1 MHPLLLLRKVSH
13 SLHRLP
19 RLPRHLQLLSHP
31 TMSTELFVANLPRT
45 RAHIKLLLLNHNNS
59 LIHILPQLM
68 APLKVSHKH
77 MLNNLRQDRNKW
89 LILEGRAGR
98 IVLLFIMA
106 DL

>member
-1 MHPLLLLRKVSH
+1 MHPLLLLRKVFH
-13 SLHRLP
+13 NLHRLL
-19 RLPRHLQLLSHP
+19 RLRRHLQLLSHP
-31 TMSTELFVANLPRT
+31 TMSTELFVANLLRT
-45 RAHIKLLLLNHNNS
+45 RAHIKLLLLNHNNN
-59 LIHILPQLM
+59 LIHILPRLM

-98 IVLLFIMA
+98 TVLLFIMA